1 MAVMPLGL
9 SQGCAAADD
18 DQPEVPEVEALRA
31 NWQEFVPK
39 WADLPSASDK
49 LLEVSKEVWRE
60 RLPKARFLVMFEND
74 TEPAWSS
81 DLLEV
86 EEPGVFVCAACRLPL
101 FTTPMKF
108 HSGTGWP
115 SFFTYI
121 PGNLETQLDFSLIW
135 PRTEY
140 HCVRCG
146 SHQGHLFDWST
157 PTGLRYCNNGLALQF
172 LSADGSKA

>member
-9 SQGCAAADD
+9 TQGCAAAEKS
-18 DQPEVPEVEALRA
+18 QPEVEALRA
-31 NWQEFVPK
+31 NWQQYVPK
-39 WADLPSASDK
+39 GVDLPSASDK
-49 LLEVSKEVWRE
+49 LLDVSKQAWRE
-60 RLPKARFLVMFEND
+60 QLPKARYLVMFEAD
-74 TEPAWSS
+74 TEPAWTSE
-81 DLLEV
+81 LLKV
-86 EEPGVFVCAACRLPL
+86 EAPGVFLCAACRLPL

-115 SFFTYI
+115 SFFTFI

-146 SHQGHLFDWST
+146 SHQGHLFDNWPT
-157 PTGLRYCNNGLALQF
+157 PTGLRYCNNGLALRF
-172 LSADGSKA
+172 LAAQGDEA